1 MEAPIV
7 KESGLFI
14 SGSILT
20 IVAAFLSLLLGFN
33 VSYLSTIVFSYT
45 IVTWWLGVAGFA
57 FGLTAGVLM
66 MKKRA
71 LVMALI
77 CMAILLIAGIL
88 PLLWSFVFLEGFLH
102 ELWSTMFYFYGVPII
117 VFSALNIIFA
127 IASRK
132 KFT

>member
-14 SGSILT
+14 AGSILT
-20 IVAAFLSLLLGFN
+20 VVAAFLGLLLGFN
-33 VSYLSTIVFSYT
+33 VSFLSTIVFSYT
-45 IVTWWLGVAGFA
+45 ILTWWLGVAGFA
-57 FGLTAGVLM
+57 FGLTAGVLII
-66 MKKRA
+66 KRRA
-71 LVMALI
+71 LITALI
-77 CMAILLIAGIL
+77 CTTILLIAGIL
-88 PLLWSFVFLEGFLH
+88 PLLWSFVFPEGFLH

-117 VFSALNIIFA
+117 VFSALSIIFA